1 MIQFNNLEDFKKYA
15 KEKLQETD
23 WSVLPDVNL
32 VNKQDFVIYRYSIR
46 LALINEN
53 YTFQFIDKPNAIFG
67 TASVATENQPKT
79 DLPTE

>member
-23 WSVLPDVNL
+23 WSVLSDVNL
-32 VNKQDFVIYRYSIR
+32 LNKEEFLGYRYSIR

-53 YTFQFIDKPNAIFG
+53 YTFQFRDKPNAILG
-67 TASVATENQPKT
+67 TALVATENQPNT

>member
-32 VNKQDFVIYRYSIR
+32 VNKQDFLDYRNSIR

-53 YTFQFIDKPNAIFG
+53 YTFQFINKPDAILS
-67 TASVATENQPKT
+67 TIPVANQNQPNT

>member
-23 WSVLPDVNL
+23 FAVLPDVNL
-32 VNKQDFVIYRYSIR
+32 INKQEFLNYRNSIR
-46 LALINEN
+46 LALISEN
-53 YTFQFIDKPNAIFG
+53 YNFQFINKPNAILS
-67 TASVATENQPKT
+67 ASPVATENQPNT